1 MGYLLHPDIQTPPIE
16 TVIWRYMDLPKFL
29 QMLEQ
34 GGLYFALLTES
45 SSTNGNLSSV
55 MS

>member
-1 MGYLLHPDIQTPPIE
+1 ME

-34 GGLYFALLTES
+34 GGLYFALLTEFS
-45 SSTNGNLSSV
+45 DK
-55 MS
+55 